1 MPQSVRITFSES
13 PAQLRRGLLRECRCA
28 GSQGDERRVREEA
41 EHAKPRFGSGGFR
54 RQGECRPSH
63 PCLARSA
70 GSPPPAAGRGLQLRS
85 GPDPGSGV
93 RARAPRALPA
103 APLSPQPAALLLC
116 PRPRAPRG
124 RSLALSSSLRP
135 APWHQPLSRGFRMV
149 PCTPHHEGPKSG
161 PPMLP
166 PLPASKSASHGTP
179 RPPPIGPLRDRSS
192 RGEGEGWRPP
202 GPRGAGLG
210 PG

>member
-13 PAQLRRGLLRECRCA
+13 PAQLRRGLPWECRCA

-93 RARAPRALPA
+93 RARAPCALPA
-103 APLSPQPAALLLC
+103 APLPLGLPPCCCVPARMPRGPEPRAELQPAPCA
-116 PRPRAPRG
+116 
-124 RSLALSSSLRP
+124 LRP
-135 APWHQPLSRGFRMV
+135 GASPSPEASGWFPVPLTMRDPNLDPRCCHHFQLQKV
-149 PCTPHHEGPKSG
+149 PLMGPHAHPRSG
-161 PPMLP
+161 P
-166 PLPASKSASHGTP
+166 
-179 RPPPIGPLRDRSS
+179 
-192 RGEGEGWRPP
+192 
-202 GPRGAGLG
+202 
-210 PG
+210 